1 MISADLERDVV
12 IRGAVCIERTERGLL
27 PRRATEEAFLRIP
40 DDFMRA
46 SVGQSAGIRLAFRTE
61 ASRLELRVSAM
72 KMTELADSPMPEGWY
87 DVTRDGVVVASAGS
101 SVGPR
106 YVFSFERPHAY
117 RVDGPDDVLAFDL
130 PGDDAEFQLWLPY
143 TDEVELLA
151 LSADAPLRPPL
162 ASDRPRWLHHGSSI
176 SHGYIASRTTNTWPV
191 IAARGLG
198 YDLTS
203 VAYSGN
209 ALLDQLTA
217 RTIRDTRADLISLK
231 LGINVANGDH
241 MRRRV
246 FRSAVHGF
254 LDTIRDGHP
263 ATPILVISP
272 IHCPPVEHVPGP
284 TYAVPGRVPL
294 WVESHGRAE
303 ELAEGKLSLE
313 VIRDE
318 LRALVDVRREWDAAL
333 GYLDGSGLY
342 GADDNA
348 RMPLPDNLHPGDD
361 VNTLMAERFTRLAR
375 WPSPRVGD

>member
-1 MISADLERDVV
+1 VITADLERDVV
-12 IRGAVCIERTERGLL
+12 IRGAVRIERTARGLL
-27 PRRATEEAFLRIP
+27 PRRATEEAFRRIP

-46 SVGQSAGIRLAFRTE
+46 SVGQSAGIRLAFRT
-61 ASRLELRVSAM
+61 AATRLELRVSGM
-72 KMTELADSPMPEGWY
+72 KMTELPDTPMPEGWY
-87 DVTRDGVVVASAGS
+87 DVTRDGEIVASAAS
-101 SVGPR
+101 MVGPR
-106 YVFSFERPHAY
+106 FVFSFERPDAF

-130 PGDDAEFQLWLPY
+130 PGDDAEYELWLPY

-151 LSADAPLRPPL
+151 LSADALVLPAT

-198 YDLTS
+198 FDLTS

-217 RTIRDTRADLISLK
+217 RTIRDTPADLISLK
-231 LGINVANGDH
+231 LGINVVNGDH

-272 IHCPPVEHVPGP
+272 IHCPPVERVPGP
-284 TYAVPGRVPL
+284 TYAVPDRTPL
-294 WVESHGRAE
+294 WVESRGRAE

-318 LRALVDVRREWDAAL
+318 LRAIVDLRREWDAAL
-333 GYLDGSGLY
+333 GYFDGSELY
-342 GADDNA
+342 GAEDNA
-348 RMPLPDNLHPGDD
+348 RMPLPDNLHPADD
-361 VNTLMAERFTRLAR
+361 VNALLAERFTNLAK
-375 WPSPRVGD
+375 WPSAGA

>member
-1 MISADLERDVV
+1 VITADLERDVV
-12 IRGAVCIERTERGLL
+12 IRGAVRIERTARGLL
-27 PRRATEEAFLRIP
+27 PRRATEEAFRRIP

-46 SVGQSAGIRLAFRTE
+46 SVGQSAGIRLAFRT
-61 ASRLELRVSAM
+61 AATRLELRVSGM
-72 KMTELADSPMPEGWY
+72 KMTELPDTPMPEGWY
-87 DVTRDGVVVASAGS
+87 DVTRDGEIVASAAS
-101 SVGPR
+101 TVGPR
-106 YVFSFERPHAY
+106 FVFSFERPDAF

-130 PGDDAEFQLWLPY
+130 PGGDAEYELWLPY
-143 TDEVELLA
+143 TDEVELLG
-151 LSADAPLRPPL
+151 LSADALVLPAT

-198 YDLTS
+198 FDLTS

-217 RTIRDTRADLISLK
+217 RTIRDTPADLISLK
-231 LGINVANGDH
+231 LGINVVNGDH

-272 IHCPPVEHVPGP
+272 IHCPPVERVPGP
-284 TYAVPGRVPL
+284 TYAVPDRTPL
-294 WVESHGRAE
+294 WVESRGRAE

-318 LRALVDVRREWDAAL
+318 LRAIVDLRREWDAAL
-333 GYLDGSGLY
+333 GYLDGSELY
-342 GADDNA
+342 GAEDNA
-348 RMPLPDNLHPGDD
+348 RMPLPDNLHPADD
-361 VNTLMAERFTRLAR
+361 VNALLAERFTNLAK
-375 WPSPRVGD
+375 WPSAGA

>member
-1 MISADLERDVV
+1 VITADLERDVV
-12 IRGAVCIERTERGLL
+12 IRGAVRIERTARGLL
-27 PRRATEEAFLRIP
+27 PRRATEEAFRRIP

-46 SVGQSAGIRLAFRTE
+46 SVGQSAGIRLAFRT
-61 ASRLELRVSAM
+61 AATRLELRVSGM
-72 KMTELADSPMPEGWY
+72 KMTELPDTPMPEGWY
-87 DVTRDGVVVASAGS
+87 DVTRDGEIVASAAS
-101 SVGPR
+101 MVGPR
-106 YVFSFERPHAY
+106 FVFSFERPDAF

-130 PGDDAEFQLWLPY
+130 PGDDAEYELWLPY

-151 LSADAPLRPPL
+151 LSADALVLPAT

-198 YDLTS
+198 FDLTS

-217 RTIRDTRADLISLK
+217 RTIRDTPADLISLK
-231 LGINVANGDH
+231 LGINVVNGDH

-272 IHCPPVEHVPGP
+272 IHCPPVERVPGP
-284 TYAVPGRVPL
+284 TYAVPDRTPL

-318 LRALVDVRREWDAAL
+318 LRAIVDLRREWDAAL
-333 GYLDGSGLY
+333 GYLDGSELY
-342 GADDNA
+342 GAEDNA
-348 RMPLPDNLHPGDD
+348 RMPLPDNLHPADD
-361 VNTLMAERFTRLAR
+361 VNALLAERFTNLAK
-375 WPSPRVGD
+375 WPSAGA

>member
-1 MISADLERDVV
+1 VITADLERDVV
-12 IRGAVCIERTERGLL
+12 IRGAVRIERTARGLL
-27 PRRATEEAFLRIP
+27 PRRATEEAFRRIP

-46 SVGQSAGIRLAFRTE
+46 SVGQSAGIRLAFRT
-61 ASRLELRVSAM
+61 AATRLELRVSGM
-72 KMTELADSPMPEGWY
+72 KMTELPDTPMPEGWY
-87 DVTRDGVVVASAGS
+87 DVTRDGEIVASAAS
-101 SVGPR
+101 TVGPR
-106 YVFSFERPHAY
+106 FVFSFERPDAF

-130 PGDDAEFQLWLPY
+130 PGGDAEYELWLPY
-143 TDEVELLA
+143 TDEVELLG
-151 LSADAPLRPPL
+151 LSADALVLPAT

-198 YDLTS
+198 FDLTS

-217 RTIRDTRADLISLK
+217 RTIRDTPADLISLK
-231 LGINVANGDH
+231 LGINVVNGDH

-272 IHCPPVEHVPGP
+272 IHCPPVERVPGP
-284 TYAVPGRVPL
+284 TYAVPDRTPL
-294 WVESHGRAE
+294 WVESRGRAE

-318 LRALVDVRREWDAAL
+318 LRAIVDLRREWDAAL
-333 GYLDGSGLY
+333 GYFDGSELY
-342 GADDNA
+342 GAEDNA
-348 RMPLPDNLHPGDD
+348 RMPLPDNLHPADD
-361 VNTLMAERFTRLAR
+361 VNALLAERFTNLAK
-375 WPSPRVGD
+375 WPSAGA

>member
-1 MISADLERDVV
+1 VITADLERDVV
-12 IRGAVCIERTERGLL
+12 IRGAVRIERTARGLL
-27 PRRATEEAFLRIP
+27 PRRATEEAFRRIP

-46 SVGQSAGIRLAFRTE
+46 SVGQSAGIRLAFRT
-61 ASRLELRVSAM
+61 AATRLELRVSGM
-72 KMTELADSPMPEGWY
+72 KMTELPDTPMPEGWY
-87 DVTRDGVVVASAGS
+87 DVTRDGEIVASAAS
-101 SVGPR
+101 MVGPR
-106 YVFSFERPHAY
+106 FVFSFERPDAF

-130 PGDDAEFQLWLPY
+130 PGGDAEYELWLPY
-143 TDEVELLA
+143 TDEVELLG
-151 LSADAPLRPPL
+151 LSADALVLPAT

-198 YDLTS
+198 FDLTS

-217 RTIRDTRADLISLK
+217 RTIRDTPADLISLK
-231 LGINVANGDH
+231 LGINVVNGDH

-272 IHCPPVEHVPGP
+272 IHCPPVERVPGP
-284 TYAVPGRVPL
+284 TYAVPDRTPL

-318 LRALVDVRREWDAAL
+318 LRAIVDLRREWDAAL
-333 GYLDGSGLY
+333 GYFDGSELY
-342 GADDNA
+342 GAEDNA
-348 RMPLPDNLHPGDD
+348 RMPLPDNLHPADD
-361 VNTLMAERFTRLAR
+361 VNALLAERFTNLAK
-375 WPSPRVGD
+375 WPSAGA

>member
-1 MISADLERDVV
+1 VITADLERDVV
-12 IRGAVCIERTERGLL
+12 IRGAVRIERTARGLL
-27 PRRATEEAFLRIP
+27 PRRATEEAFRRIP

-46 SVGQSAGIRLAFRTE
+46 SVGQSAGIRLAFRT
-61 ASRLELRVSAM
+61 AATRLELRVSGM
-72 KMTELADSPMPEGWY
+72 KMTELPDTPMPEGWY
-87 DVTRDGVVVASAGS
+87 DVTRDGEIVASAAS
-101 SVGPR
+101 MVGPR
-106 YVFSFERPHAY
+106 FVFSFERPDAF

-130 PGDDAEFQLWLPY
+130 PGDDAEYELWLPY

-151 LSADAPLRPPL
+151 LSADALVLPAT

-198 YDLTS
+198 FDLTS

-217 RTIRDTRADLISLK
+217 RTIRDTPADLISLK
-231 LGINVANGDH
+231 LGINVVNGDH

-272 IHCPPVEHVPGP
+272 IHCPPVERVPGP
-284 TYAVPGRVPL
+284 TYAVPDRTPL
-294 WVESHGRAE
+294 WVESRGRAE

-318 LRALVDVRREWDAAL
+318 LRAIVDLRREWDAAL
-333 GYLDGSGLY
+333 GYLDGSELY
-342 GADDNA
+342 GAEDNA
-348 RMPLPDNLHPGDD
+348 RMPLPDNLHPADD
-361 VNTLMAERFTRLAR
+361 VNALLAERFTNLAK
-375 WPSPRVGD
+375 WPSAGA

>member
-1 MISADLERDVV
+1 VITADLERDVV
-12 IRGAVCIERTERGLL
+12 IRGAVRIERTARGLL
-27 PRRATEEAFLRIP
+27 PRRATEEAFRRIP

-46 SVGQSAGIRLAFRTE
+46 SVGQSAGIRLAFRT
-61 ASRLELRVSAM
+61 AATRLELRVSGM
-72 KMTELADSPMPEGWY
+72 KMTELPDTPMPEGWY
-87 DVTRDGVVVASAGS
+87 DVTRDGEIVASAAS
-101 SVGPR
+101 MVGPR
-106 YVFSFERPHAY
+106 FVFSFERPDAF

-130 PGDDAEFQLWLPY
+130 PGGDAEYELWLPY
-143 TDEVELLA
+143 TDEVELLG
-151 LSADAPLRPPL
+151 LSADALVLPAT

-198 YDLTS
+198 FDLTS

-217 RTIRDTRADLISLK
+217 RTIRDTPADLISLK
-231 LGINVANGDH
+231 LGINVVNGDH

-263 ATPILVISP
+263 ATPVLVISP
-272 IHCPPVEHVPGP
+272 IHCPPVERVPGP
-284 TYAVPGRVPL
+284 TYAVPDRTPL

-318 LRALVDVRREWDAAL
+318 LRAIVDLRREWDAAL
-333 GYLDGSGLY
+333 GYFDGSELY
-342 GADDNA
+342 GAEDNA
-348 RMPLPDNLHPGDD
+348 RMPLPDNLHPADD
-361 VNTLMAERFTRLAR
+361 VNALLAERFTNLAK
-375 WPSPRVGD
+375 WPSAGA

>member
-1 MISADLERDVV
+1 VITADLERDVV
-12 IRGAVCIERTERGLL
+12 IRGAVRIERTARGLL
-27 PRRATEEAFLRIP
+27 PRRATEEAFRRIP

-46 SVGQSAGIRLAFRTE
+46 SVGQSAGIRLAFRT
-61 ASRLELRVSAM
+61 AATRLELRVSGM
-72 KMTELADSPMPEGWY
+72 KMTELPDTRMPEGWY
-87 DVTRDGVVVASAGS
+87 DVTRDGEIVASAAS
-101 SVGPR
+101 MVGPR
-106 YVFSFERPHAY
+106 FVFSFERPDAF

-130 PGDDAEFQLWLPY
+130 PGGDAEYELWLPY
-143 TDEVELLA
+143 TDEVELLG
-151 LSADAPLRPPL
+151 LSADAPVLPAT

-198 YDLTS
+198 FDLTS

-217 RTIRDTRADLISLK
+217 RTIRDTPADLISLK
-231 LGINVANGDH
+231 LGINVVNGDH

-272 IHCPPVEHVPGP
+272 IHCPPVERVPGP
-284 TYAVPGRVPL
+284 TYAVPDRTPL
-294 WVESHGRAE
+294 WVESRGRAE

-318 LRALVDVRREWDAAL
+318 LRAIVDLRREWDAAL
-333 GYLDGSGLY
+333 GYLDGSELY
-342 GADDNA
+342 GAEDNA
-348 RMPLPDNLHPGDD
+348 WMPLPDNLHPADD
-361 VNTLMAERFTRLAR
+361 VNALLAERFTNLAK
-375 WPSPRVGD
+375 WPSAGA

>member
-1 MISADLERDVV
+1 VITADLERDVV
-12 IRGAVCIERTERGLL
+12 IRGAVRIERTARGLL
-27 PRRATEEAFLRIP
+27 PRRATEEAFRRIP

-46 SVGQSAGIRLAFRTE
+46 SVGQSAGIRLAFRT
-61 ASRLELRVSAM
+61 AATRLELRVSGM
-72 KMTELADSPMPEGWY
+72 KMTELPDTPMPEGWY
-87 DVTRDGVVVASAGS
+87 DATRDGEIVASAAS
-101 SVGPR
+101 TVGPR
-106 YVFSFERPHAY
+106 FVFSFERPDAF

-130 PGDDAEFQLWLPY
+130 PGGDAEYELWLPY
-143 TDEVELLA
+143 TDEVELLG
-151 LSADAPLRPPL
+151 LSADAPVLPAT

-198 YDLTS
+198 FDLTS

-217 RTIRDTRADLISLK
+217 RTIRDTPADLISLK
-231 LGINVANGDH
+231 LGINVVNGDH

-263 ATPILVISP
+263 ATPVLVISP
-272 IHCPPVEHVPGP
+272 IHCPPVERVPGP
-284 TYAVPGRVPL
+284 TYAVPDRTPL
-294 WVESHGRAE
+294 WVESRGRAE

-318 LRALVDVRREWDAAL
+318 LRAIVDLRREWDAAL
-333 GYLDGSGLY
+333 GYLDGSELY
-342 GADDNA
+342 GAEDNA
-348 RMPLPDNLHPGDD
+348 WMPLPDNLHPADD
-361 VNTLMAERFTRLAR
+361 VNALLAERFTNLAK
-375 WPSPRVGD
+375 WPSAGA

>member
-1 MISADLERDVV
+1 VITADLERDVV
-12 IRGAVCIERTERGLL
+12 IRGAVRIERTARGLL
-27 PRRATEEAFLRIP
+27 PRRATEEAFRRIP

-46 SVGQSAGIRLAFRTE
+46 SVGQSAGIRLAFRT
-61 ASRLELRVSAM
+61 AATRLELRVSGM
-72 KMTELADSPMPEGWY
+72 KMTELPDTPMPEGWY
-87 DVTRDGVVVASAGS
+87 DVTRDGEIVASAAS
-101 SVGPR
+101 MVGPR
-106 YVFSFERPHAY
+106 FVFSFERPDAF

-130 PGDDAEFQLWLPY
+130 PGGDAEYELWLPY
-143 TDEVELLA
+143 TDEVELLG
-151 LSADAPLRPPL
+151 LSADALVLPAT

-198 YDLTS
+198 FDLTS

-217 RTIRDTRADLISLK
+217 RTIRDTPADLISLK
-231 LGINVANGDH
+231 LGINVVNGDH

-263 ATPILVISP
+263 ATPVLVISP
-272 IHCPPVEHVPGP
+272 IHCPPVERVPGP
-284 TYAVPGRVPL
+284 TYAVPDRTPL
-294 WVESHGRAE
+294 WVESRGRAE

-318 LRALVDVRREWDAAL
+318 LRAIVDLRREWDAAL
-333 GYLDGSGLY
+333 GYFDGSELY
-342 GADDNA
+342 GAEDNA
-348 RMPLPDNLHPGDD
+348 RMPLPDNLHPADD
-361 VNTLMAERFTRLAR
+361 VNALLAERFTNLAK
-375 WPSPRVGD
+375 WPSAGA

>member
-1 MISADLERDVV
+1 VITADLERDVV
-12 IRGAVCIERTERGLL
+12 IRGAVRIERTARGLL
-27 PRRATEEAFLRIP
+27 PRRATEEAFRRIP

-46 SVGQSAGIRLAFRTE
+46 SVGQSAGIRLAFRT
-61 ASRLELRVSAM
+61 AATRLELRVSGM
-72 KMTELADSPMPEGWY
+72 KMTELPDTPMPEGWY
-87 DVTRDGVVVASAGS
+87 DVTRDGEIVASAAS
-101 SVGPR
+101 MVGPR
-106 YVFSFERPHAY
+106 FVFSFERPDAF

-130 PGDDAEFQLWLPY
+130 PGGDAEYELWLPY
-143 TDEVELLA
+143 TDEVELLG
-151 LSADAPLRPPL
+151 LSADAPVLPAT

-198 YDLTS
+198 FDLTS

-217 RTIRDTRADLISLK
+217 RTIRDTPADLISLK
-231 LGINVANGDH
+231 LGINVVNGDH

-272 IHCPPVEHVPGP
+272 IHCPPVERVPGP
-284 TYAVPGRVPL
+284 TYAVPDRTPL
-294 WVESHGRAE
+294 WVESRGRAE

-318 LRALVDVRREWDAAL
+318 LRAIVDLRREWDAAL
-333 GYLDGSGLY
+333 GYLDGSELY
-342 GADDNA
+342 GAEDNA
-348 RMPLPDNLHPGDD
+348 RMPLPDNLHPADD
-361 VNTLMAERFTRLAR
+361 VNALLAERFTNLAK
-375 WPSPRVGD
+375 WPSAGA

>member
-1 MISADLERDVV
+1 VITADLERDVV
-12 IRGAVCIERTERGLL
+12 IRGAVRIERTARGLL
-27 PRRATEEAFLRIP
+27 PRRATEEAFRRIP

-46 SVGQSAGIRLAFRTE
+46 SVGQSAGIRLAFRT
-61 ASRLELRVSAM
+61 AATRLELRVSGM
-72 KMTELADSPMPEGWY
+72 KMTELPDTPMPEGWY
-87 DVTRDGVVVASAGS
+87 DVTRDGEIVASAAS
-101 SVGPR
+101 MVGPR
-106 YVFSFERPHAY
+106 FVFSFERPDAF

-130 PGDDAEFQLWLPY
+130 PGDDAEYELWLPY

-151 LSADAPLRPPL
+151 LSADALVLPAT

-191 IAARGLG
+191 IVARGLG
-198 YDLTS
+198 FDLTS

-217 RTIRDTRADLISLK
+217 RTIRDTPADLISLK
-231 LGINVANGDH
+231 LGINVVNGDH

-272 IHCPPVEHVPGP
+272 IHCPPVERVPGP
-284 TYAVPGRVPL
+284 TYAVPDRTPL
-294 WVESHGRAE
+294 WVESRGRAE

-318 LRALVDVRREWDAAL
+318 LRAIVDLRREWDGAL
-333 GYLDGSGLY
+333 GYLDGSELY
-342 GADDNA
+342 GAEDNA
-348 RMPLPDNLHPGDD
+348 RMPLPDNLHPADD
-361 VNTLMAERFTRLAR
+361 VNALLAERFTNLAK
-375 WPSPRVGD
+375 WPSAGA

>member
-1 MISADLERDVV
+1 VITADLERDVV
-12 IRGAVCIERTERGLL
+12 IRGAVRIERTARGLL
-27 PRRATEEAFLRIP
+27 PRRATEEAFRRIP

-46 SVGQSAGIRLAFRTE
+46 SVGQSAGIRLAFRT
-61 ASRLELRVSAM
+61 AATRLELRVSGM
-72 KMTELADSPMPEGWY
+72 KMTELPDTPMPEGWY
-87 DVTRDGVVVASAGS
+87 DVTRDGEIVASAAS
-101 SVGPR
+101 MVGPR
-106 YVFSFERPHAY
+106 FVFSFERPDAF

-130 PGDDAEFQLWLPY
+130 PGGDAEYELWLPY
-143 TDEVELLA
+143 TDEVELLG
-151 LSADAPLRPPL
+151 LSADALVLPAT

-198 YDLTS
+198 FDLTS

-217 RTIRDTRADLISLK
+217 RTIRDTPADLISLK
-231 LGINVANGDH
+231 LGINVVNGDH

-272 IHCPPVEHVPGP
+272 IHCPPVERVPGP
-284 TYAVPGRVPL
+284 TYAVPDRTPL
-294 WVESHGRAE
+294 WVESRGRAE

-318 LRALVDVRREWDAAL
+318 LRAIVDLRREWDAAL
-333 GYLDGSGLY
+333 GYLDGSELY
-342 GADDNA
+342 GAEDNA
-348 RMPLPDNLHPGDD
+348 RMPLPDNLHPADD
-361 VNTLMAERFTRLAR
+361 VNALLAERFTNLAK
-375 WPSPRVGD
+375 WPSAGA